1 MAAVERHASVGG
13 GGGGEVAVPRGGG
26 AAPGGAVR
34 ALLLLLLAAVA
45 LPACHG
51 APARPS
57 LGKRGWA
64 ERLQALSPG
73 EVGDLGVYRAR
84 G

>member
-1 MAAVERHASVGG
+1 MAAVERRASVGG
-13 GGGGEVAVPRGGG
+13 GGGEVAAPRGGG

-57 LGKRGWA
+57 PGKRGWA